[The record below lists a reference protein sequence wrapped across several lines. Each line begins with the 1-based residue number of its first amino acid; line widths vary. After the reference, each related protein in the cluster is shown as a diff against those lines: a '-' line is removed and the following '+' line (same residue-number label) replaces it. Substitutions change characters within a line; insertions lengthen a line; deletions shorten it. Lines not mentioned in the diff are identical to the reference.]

1 MTKKIPQIKGTQQID
16 VDTDVN
22 EIEGIRLKELIRQV
36 TRLSLQNNKV
46 LAVYIA
52 FDVKADVTIV
62 PFGSTPEIQKKASFL
77 ATKFGDMVPMLIES
91 YEIPKMEIPSKDVK
105 S

>member
-1 MTKKIPQIKGTQQID
+1 MAKKIPQIKGTKQID
-16 VDTDVN
+16 VDKDVS

-36 TRLSLQNNKV
+36 TRLSLQNSKA

-52 FDVKADVTIV
+52 FDAKQDVTII
-62 PFGSTPEIQKKASFL
+62 PFGSTPEIQKKAAYL
-77 ATKFGDMVPMLIES
+77 ATKFGDMIPMLIES
-91 YEIPKMEIPSKDVK
+91 YVMPEMEVPIEKAK